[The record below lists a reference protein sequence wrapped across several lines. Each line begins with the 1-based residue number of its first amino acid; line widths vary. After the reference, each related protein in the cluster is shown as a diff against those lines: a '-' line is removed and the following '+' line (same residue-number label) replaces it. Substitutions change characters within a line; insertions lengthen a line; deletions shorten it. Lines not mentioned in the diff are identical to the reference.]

1 MKINYIIATYSNP
14 NKKEFYKNINKL
26 KMTLNYLEEF
36 KHQIFQITIV
46 VAINFEDDDID
57 YINYLKS
64 IENKYEIIYKQN
76 DVWLSYSSYYEAFK
90 KFPNFDY
97 YIMTEDDYYFCIDN
111 FDKILINL
119 LKNNDILFID
129 IAEFQYIEKRIIQK
143 NINKLKK
150 KCYKLNKKKKYIY
163 EEILIKHPFANH
175 AICISTKNILEKV
188 YENFYDKMKK
198 TNRVHQV
205 AYSNLFFNEN
215 LKIIDIKNTNYK
227 AEFYETTTNEIS
239 YFGNLNGK
247 LFLKTIQGNLIN
259 D

>member
-26 KMTLNYLEEF
+26 KQTLKNLEKF
-36 KHQIFQITIV
+36 KHQISQITIV
-46 VAINFEDDDID
+46 VSVNFEDFDID
-57 YINYLKS
+57 YINYIKS

-76 DVWLSYSSYYEAFK
+76 DKWLSYSSYYEAFK

-129 IAEFQYIEKRIIQK
+129 IAHFQYIEKRIIPE

-150 KCYKLNKKKKYIY
+150 KCYKLNNKKNIY
-163 EEILIKHPFANH
+163 EEISIKHLFANH

-227 AEFYETTTNEIS
+227 AEFYETTTNEVS
-239 YFGNLNGK
+239 YFGNLNGH
-247 LFLKTIQGNLIN
+247 LFLKTIQGDLIDN
-259 D
+259 